1 MAFTIPE
8 VTEALFIAEARDLGG
23 LPADAAP
30 EIAIAGRSNVGKSTL
45 LNRLAGRKGL
55 ARTSKTP
62 GRTRGL
68 VMFSLR
74 LGKGA
79 PLADLRLIDLPGYGY
94 AKVARTERNS
104 WQPLI
109 EGYTRRRKSLALFV
123 ILVDAR
129 RGLEGE
135 ERQLYEWLG
144 TEHVPAQVVYTKVD
158 KLSATERGLL
168 KEQAARSFG
177 APRADPRLRR
187 ERRGACGAL
196 GAIFEAVVRGGRPS
210 RPEPGLAA
218 GRAGPLMAVNKAPQ
232 AFVIERMR
240 PGDLDAVMEIERVSF
255 RAPWSAQVF
264 SEEMVRDWAHV
275 DVVRDAAEGFLVAFG
290 NYWLVAD
297 EIHLLNLA
305 THPLARRAGHAS
317 RLLAHI
323 IEFGRQHGCRIVTLE
338 VRRSNAAALRLY
350 RRFAFRPVGVRPN
363 YYAED
368 QEDAIVMLLDL
379 T

>member
-1 MAFTIPE
+1 MAFTIPD
-8 VTEALFIAEARDLGG
+8 VTEAVFIAEARDLGG

-79 PLADLRLIDLPGYGY
+79 PVADLRLIDLPGYGY

-109 EGYTRRRKSLALFV
+109 EGYTRRRRSLALFV

-168 KEQAARSFG
+168 KERSRKSFG
-177 APRADPRLRR
+177 RRAPILVSS
-187 ERRGACGAL
+187 ESGEGLVAL
-196 GAIFEAVVRGGRPS
+196 WSAIFEAVAVVETSP
-210 RPEPGLAA
+210 AA
-218 GRAGPLMAVNKAPQ
+218 PDPA
-232 AFVIERMR
+232 
-240 PGDLDAVMEIERVSF
+240 
-255 RAPWSAQVF
+255 
-264 SEEMVRDWAHV
+264 
-275 DVVRDAAEGFLVAFG
+275 
-290 NYWLVAD
+290 AD
-297 EIHLLNLA
+297 EQV
-305 THPLARRAGHAS
+305 P
-317 RLLAHI
+317 
-323 IEFGRQHGCRIVTLE
+323 
-338 VRRSNAAALRLY
+338 
-350 RRFAFRPVGVRPN
+350 
-363 YYAED
+363 
-368 QEDAIVMLLDL
+368 
-379 T
+379 